1 MKKILKNSLLILA
14 ISSLVILSG
23 CPKPAP
29 EPSKYD
35 QGIANLTNKAGG
47 WTGSV
52 TVPVGSATTTD
63 QWSSF
68 KVTFTKTNMTTSG
81 FPTGAGA
88 VWPSG
93 TYTLN
98 TDATQITRASDGV
111 VMQVTSLTET
121 SLTVRFT
128 VPEGVVL
135 GGRVQ
140 VLSGEYTFTLN

>member
-1 MKKILKNSLLILA
+1 MKKILKNSILILA
-14 ISSLVILSG
+14 ISSLMILSG
-23 CPKPAP
+23 CPKPPP

-35 QGIANLTNKAGG
+35 QGITNLTNKAGG
-47 WTGSV
+47 WSGSV
-52 TVPVGSATTTD
+52 NVPVGSATTAD
-63 QWSSF
+63 QWSGF
-68 KVTFTKTNMTTSG
+68 KVTFTKTDMTTSG

-93 TYTLN
+93 KYTLN
-98 TDATQITRASDGV
+98 TDATKITRNSDGV
-111 VMQVTSLTET
+111 EMQATLLSAT

-128 VPEGVVL
+128 VPAGVVL